1 MVQASELSWVRG
13 QESKGQINLEELA
26 PCRAARVCAVR
37 RPAEMAQRRIANS
50 PSAGKEVGTIAR
62 WNDKGFGF
70 ISPHSGGPDVF
81 VHISAIKIEETAGV
95 QRTQRRQ
102 LHQLTRW
109 DVEFTRTRDDKGLK
123 RLTSASCWGK
133 GQLTSEPSSCDIHK
147 SDRRY
152 RIL

>member
-81 VHISAIKIEETAGV
+81 VHISAIKIEETA
-95 QRTQRRQ
+95 
-102 LHQLTRW
+102 
-109 DVEFTRTRDDKGLK
+109 
-123 RLTSASCWGK
+123 
-133 GQLTSEPSSCDIHK
+133 
-147 SDRRY
+147 DRRPAY
-152 RIL
+152 AVAADFVVTGSGEVVELMQLPPLRMLRY

>member
-26 PCRAARVCAVR
+26 PYRAARVCAVR
-37 RPAEMAQRRIANS
+37 RPRRWPKGVS

-123 RLTSASCWGK
+123 ATHVTVEDGK
-133 GQLTSEPSSCDIHK
+133 KVAIVDI
-147 SDRRY
+147 
-152 RIL
+152 RIR

>member
-37 RPAEMAQRRIANS
+37 RPRRWPKGVS

-95 QRTQRRQ
+95 QRTQRATASTYTLGLRQ
-102 LHQLTRW
+102 KQGRI
-109 DVEFTRTRDDKGLK
+109 DR
-123 RLTSASCWGK
+123 
-133 GQLTSEPSSCDIHK
+133 
-147 SDRRY
+147 SDCTQRK
-152 RIL
+152 

>member
-26 PCRAARVCAVR
+26 PYRAARVCAVR
-37 RPAEMAQRRIANS
+37 RPRRWPKGVS

-109 DVEFTRTRDDKGLK
+109 DVEFTRTRDDKV
-123 RLTSASCWGK
+123 
-133 GQLTSEPSSCDIHK
+133 
-147 SDRRY
+147 
-152 RIL
+152 